1 MSYDIEFTPKAEQH
15 LKEWRQSGQTK
26 VLNKITKLLEEL
38 KEHPTTGTGQVEKLK
53 GNYSGY
59 WSRRIDKG
67 ARMGYIIEDEKVVVT
82 IVSLKGHY
90 GNK

>member
-38 KEHPTTGTGQVEKLK
+38 KEHPTTGTGRVE
-53 GNYSGY
+53 
-59 WSRRIDKG
+59 
-67 ARMGYIIEDEKVVVT
+67 E
-82 IVSLKGHY
+82 
-90 GNK
+90 